1 MARTKIDR
9 RIVKTKRAITV
20 ALLQLLSEK
29 PLEEITITELTLKA
43 DINRKTFY
51 LHYTGIEDVANEL
64 IAKGGEL
71 FEQAL
76 EYSIADGG
84 VFIPAK
90 FLECIHGKISE
101 QPEIFRAF
109 CLENTCT
116 FFLRA
121 LSERCL
127 TSLMN
132 VYRNYTGASD
142 ASLRLC
148 LSYMAHGVLNLYV
161 DWVRNPS
168 PLPLAEVTALA
179 VRLVEQDT
187 ALLAGKQ

>member
-1 MARTKIDR
+1 MTIPEAASL
-9 RIVKTKRAITV
+9 V
-20 ALLQLLSEK
+20 LQAAS
-29 PLEEITITELTLKA
+29 
-43 DINRKTFY
+43 
-51 LHYTGIEDVANEL
+51 

>member
-9 RIVKTKRAITV
+9 RIIKTKRAIAV

-64 IAKGGEL
+64 ISKGNAL
-71 FEQAL
+71 FTEAL
-76 EYSIADGG
+76 EVSLAEGNL
-84 VFIPAK
+84 FIPAK
-90 FLECIHGKISE
+90 FLEHIHGKINE

-109 CLENTCT
+109 CLENTCS

-121 LSERCL
+121 MGEKCM
-127 TSLMN
+127 TALMA
-132 VYRNYTGASD
+132 VYRNYTDASD

-168 PLPLAEVTALA
+168 PLPLSEVTALA
-179 VRLVEQDT
+179 VRLVERDT
-187 ALLAGKQ
+187 ALLVEKN

>member
-9 RIVKTKRAITV
+9 RIIKTKRAISV

-64 IAKGGEL
+64 IAKGDAIFTE
-71 FEQAL
+71 AL
-76 EYSIADGG
+76 ESSLTEGN

-90 FLECIHGKISE
+90 FLECIHGKINE

-109 CLENTCT
+109 CLENTCA

-121 LSERCL
+121 LGEKCM
-127 TSLMN
+127 TALMA
-132 VYRNYTGASD
+132 VYRNYTDISD

-179 VRLVEQDT
+179 VRLVERDT
-187 ALLAGKQ
+187 ALLVEKN

>member
-64 IAKGGEL
+64 ITKGGEL

-121 LSERCL
+121 LRD
-127 TSLMN
+127 
-132 VYRNYTGASD
+132 RRA
-142 ASLRLC
+142 RLN
-148 LSYMAHGVLNLYV
+148 SSHA
-161 DWVRNPS
+161 
-168 PLPLAEVTALA
+168 T
-179 VRLVEQDT
+179 
-187 ALLAGKQ
+187 